1 MGKRDEGWGMRDGKG
16 LKIRRYRMAW
26 NVPQGGKTPQKRKA
40 NGGVRPLFLAVAA
53 LIVVVGIGIVAWMA
67 SNSQTSP
74 AVDDV
79 KPGKK
84 SAIITEVKPDIA
96 PPKPEVKAEEPAYR
110 TNRWGEVVQRQKPE
124 TYVDER
130 GVLRYKKG
138 NGRVPNPDDFKN
150 PTRISTRG
158 NMHEFKHPVENEIA
172 ALIIAQPGEPLVGE
186 PDYDALKRDFVN
198 ALIDKIEID
207 EEDSELDKE
216 LKQNVEDLKK
226 DLAECVK
233 NGEDIAEI
241 FREARRELRMSADY
255 KQNLNEVVLE
265 QLYDPDISDEDL
277 ATTMQAA
284 NKMLEDK
291 GIEPMSEKRML
302 RARSRMLRA
311 QERRNAAAEA
321 ANSAN

>member
-1 MGKRDEGWGMRDGKG
+1 
-16 LKIRRYRMAW
+16 MAW
-26 NVPQGGKTPQKRKA
+26 NAPQGGKTPQKSRP
-40 NGGVRPLFLAVAA
+40 NGGVRPLFLAVVVLAA
-53 LIVVVGIGIVAWMA
+53 VAGVGVVVWMA
-67 SNSQTSP
+67 SGKPSSP
-74 AVDDV
+74 VADE
-79 KPGKK
+79 GKK
-84 SAIITEVKPDIA
+84 DGKKPSTIAVAKPTAKSSKHEVS
-96 PPKPEVKAEEPAYR
+96 VEEPAYR
-110 TNRWGEVVQRQKPE
+110 TNRWGEVVKRQKPE
-124 TYVDER
+124 TYRDER
-130 GVLRYKKG
+130 GVLRFKNG

-172 ALIIAQPGEPLVGE
+172 ALIMAQPGEPLVGE

-226 DLAECVK
+226 DLAERVK
-233 NGEDIAEI
+233 NGEDMAEI
-241 FREARRELRMSADY
+241 FREARRELQQSAQF
-255 KQNLNEVVLE
+255 KQNIDDLVLE
-265 QLYDPDISDEDL
+265 QLYNPEISDEDL
-277 ATTMQAA
+277 TTTFEAA
-284 NKMLEDK
+284 NKMLESK

-311 QERRNAAAEA
+311 QERRNAVAEA